1 MLVLWCFKGCQG
13 QTSSSACM
21 PTRLPSCLPY
31 TQVAE
36 RSARQGVRI
45 AGMALPTAVAGSK
58 GRLGNLLRKAGAAVK
73 QGSGALVASIK
84 HAGASQQE
92 DAVMG

>member
-1 MLVLWCFKGCQG
+1 
-13 QTSSSACM
+13 M
-21 PTRLPSCLPY
+21 PSGLLPAHLHM
-31 TQVAE
+31 QVAE

-45 AGMALPTAVAGSK
+45 AGVPLPNAVAGSK

-73 QGSGALVASIK
+73 QGGGALVASIK

-92 DAVMG
+92 EAVAG